1 MCSHGMLR
9 VLQFLAWFFW
19 WQLCF
24 AVSCSGHVSLFCAG
38 DAEGGEEEN
47 DSDVD
52 DPSVG
57 IPEFGTMDTEMDL
70 PHHQGDDEHPAGA
83 GAAAGAVEI
92 ENAAE
97 ASLSPTTMDH
107 ANANAPE
114 PTEPAPPTTERATS
128 SRRPTIRRLDRHP
141 KSFEFGLFSIRYRD
155 DRSALYPERIPSW
168 VVQCPVH
175 STADEV
181 CSKTIQ
187 INQPTE
193 DMSLRRLMLWCL
205 HAKLYKSKQVSWQS
219 WLVVEGGG
227 QCLPK
232 QDQANQASITFLQPS
247 WSLVSKLATS
257 RTSVTLRILPVSLQP
272 CKERCAR
279 RHMPS
284 ANESVPS
291 RESLLAK
298 APIATVDLP
307 EHLDDLA

>member
-1 MCSHGMLR
+1 M
-9 VLQFLAWFFW
+9 
-19 WQLCF
+19 
-24 AVSCSGHVSLFCAG
+24 FCAG

-205 HAKLYKSKQVSWQS
+205 RAKLYKSKQVS
-219 WLVVEGGG
+219 
-227 QCLPK
+227 
-232 QDQANQASITFLQPS
+232 
-247 WSLVSKLATS
+247 
-257 RTSVTLRILPVSLQP
+257 
-272 CKERCAR
+272 
-279 RHMPS
+279 
-284 ANESVPS
+284 
-291 RESLLAK
+291 
-298 APIATVDLP
+298 
-307 EHLDDLA
+307 